1 MKKIDIR
8 VRKTQKIIKDSFIE
22 LIEIKGYNNVTVS
35 DICKLADI
43 NRNTFYLH
51 YQDKEDLIEKLVLE
65 ATTELNEALGTV
77 EFLKHST
84 LANISE
90 IEIRWGFRNLLR
102 HIEPNIEFFRIL
114 LLDSS
119 IMGYVNKMFDTIKRL
134 IGDALKVKNPLS
146 NLVFEYTLSGM
157 IGLIKQWILYSPA
170 DEKSVSKILG
180 HLAYNNLQ
188 SFKEI
193 N

>member
-1 MKKIDIR
+1 
-8 VRKTQKIIKDSFIE
+8 
-22 LIEIKGYNNVTVS
+22 
-35 DICKLADI
+35 
-43 NRNTFYLH
+43 
-51 YQDKEDLIEKLVLE
+51 
-65 ATTELNEALGTV
+65 
-77 EFLKHST
+77 
-84 LANISE
+84 
-90 IEIRWGFRNLLR
+90 
-102 HIEPNIEFFRIL
+102 
-114 LLDSS
+114 
-119 IMGYVNKMFDTIKRL
+119 MGYVNKMFDTIKRL